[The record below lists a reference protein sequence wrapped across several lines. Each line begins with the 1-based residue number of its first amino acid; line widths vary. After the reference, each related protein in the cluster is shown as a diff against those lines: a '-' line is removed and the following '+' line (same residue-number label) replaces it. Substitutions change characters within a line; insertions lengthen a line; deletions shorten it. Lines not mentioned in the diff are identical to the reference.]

1 MRRKKE
7 APPWFQNPENLP
19 QCNGS
24 LHVREGDMSN
34 KRVKRAIGKRQ
45 LGAIRDAEVNVPKV
59 ARSAL
64 QSLMGNV
71 DSESFYPVRRFASPD
86 DPAGSATEVEDFMN
100 CLWYEEV
107 RHMRAVATHESIYQS
122 ARASQSQD
130 TRPAYNPPVA
140 KLSTIR
146 SFGIIR
152 RRCIAAD

>member
-1 MRRKKE
+1 MRGKKE
-7 APPWFQNPENLP
+7 ASPWFQNPENLP

-24 LHVREGDMSN
+24 LHVREGDVADE
-34 KRVKRAIGKRQ
+34 RVKRAVAKRQ
-45 LGAIRDAEVNVPKV
+45 LCAVRDTEVNVLEF
-59 ARSAL
+59 ARPAL

-86 DPAGSATEVEDFMN
+86 DPAGSASEVQDFMN
-100 CLWYEEV
+100 CLWYVEV

-130 TRPAYNPPVA
+130 TRPAYNPLVA
-140 KLSTIR
+140 MLSTIR